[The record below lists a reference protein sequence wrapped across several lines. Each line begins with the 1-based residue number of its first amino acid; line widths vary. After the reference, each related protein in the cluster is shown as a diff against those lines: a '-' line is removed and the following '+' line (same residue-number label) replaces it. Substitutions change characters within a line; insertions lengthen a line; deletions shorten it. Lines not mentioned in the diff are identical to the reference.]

1 MNTATEKTET
11 GSQAATSD
19 KLRGLVTQTP
29 SLNNQD
35 QKVEDYAA
43 IVAYQGLFHDA
54 SGDASIPD
62 SVMAAV
68 ENNITMESMRNILF
82 NKVNAMNNADE
93 ILEELK
99 VRHREFVL
107 IQDKA
112 NAHVAFYAFRIGFY
126 LLKLQ
131 TLRTAENKRDWV
143 AWANK
148 HIPFISKRSREKY
161 MNFSSIPK
169 VENYLWLGVER
180 LSEIGSYYSKFSD
193 EDAKGLGP
201 DPIGMLLKT
210 KGLEDDIPFEQRK
223 TKIDAIIEV
232 YKLERMDVYVAV
244 ECMEDFLNIEAPL
257 TGEERKYLKELG
269 KGDKAAPQAYLDKF
283 IAKELKRSEF
293 VPKKEDAS
301 TSAVETQEKSS
312 EKSVPNIDV
321 QVTQLSQSIKPFLG
335 EKATIEGKVDIEAVE
350 SLIADLEAL
359 KSKLKTLNSK

>member
-1 MNTATEKTET
+1 MNTATEKTEID
-11 GSQAATSD
+11 SQVVTSD
-19 KLRGLVTQTP
+19 KLAGLVMQTS

-54 SGDASIPD
+54 SGDSSIPD
-62 SVMAAV
+62 SVKAAA
-68 ENNITMESMRNILF
+68 EGNITMESMRNILF
-82 NKVNAMNNADE
+82 NRINAVNSADKL
-93 ILEELK
+93 IEELK
-99 VRHREFVL
+99 VRHSEFVL

-131 TLRTAENKRDWV
+131 TLRYAENKRDWV

-148 HIPFISKRSREKY
+148 RIPFISKRSREKY

-193 EDAKGLGP
+193 EDALQLGS
-201 DPIGMLLKT
+201 DPIGMMLEA
-210 KGLEDDIPFEQRK
+210 KGLKDDIPFEQRK

-232 YKLERMDVYVAV
+232 YKLERMDVYVSV
-244 ECMEDFLNIEAPL
+244 DCMEDFLNLEAPL

-269 KGDKAAPQAYLDKF
+269 KADKTAPEAHLDKF

-293 VPKKEDAS
+293 VPKKEEAS
-301 TSAVETQEKSS
+301 TAEADAQEKSS

-335 EKATIEGKVDIEAVE
+335 EKATVEGKVSIEAVE
-350 SLIADLEAL
+350 SLIADLEAF
-359 KSKLKTLNSK
+359 KNKLKTLNSK